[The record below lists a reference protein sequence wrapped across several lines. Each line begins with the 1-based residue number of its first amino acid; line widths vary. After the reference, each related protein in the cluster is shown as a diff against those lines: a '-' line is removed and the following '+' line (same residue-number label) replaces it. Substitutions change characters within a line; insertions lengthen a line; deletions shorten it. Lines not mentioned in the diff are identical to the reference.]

1 MTLKERAG
9 FYNVV
14 IKLLSD
20 STLTDR
26 ISTKD
31 VKEIRSSLVSAV
43 KKDFEKIEVC
53 RLQK

>member
-1 MTLKERAG
+1 MTLKERAD

-31 VKEIRSSLVSAV
+31 VSEIRSSLVSAV
-43 KKDFEKIEVC
+43 KKDFELIHNAK
-53 RLQK
+53 KG